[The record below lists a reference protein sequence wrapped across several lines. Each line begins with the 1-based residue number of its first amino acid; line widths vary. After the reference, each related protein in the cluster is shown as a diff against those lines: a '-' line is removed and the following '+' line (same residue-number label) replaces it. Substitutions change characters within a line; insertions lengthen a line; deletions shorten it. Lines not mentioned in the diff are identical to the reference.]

1 MACDHLLKT
10 HEAARKFLDAG
21 TADTAML
28 TTLIQMVRDGRD
40 EMAVYM
46 LHNLKSYAIDIAECG
61 EEKSE
66 PEIDIDDLLSALLS

>member
-21 TADTAML
+21 TAML

-46 LHNLKSYAIDIAECG
+46 LHNLKSYAIDIAESG

-66 PEIDIDDLLSALLS
+66 PEIDIDDLLS